1 MTVGASGSNLNHQEM
16 KIVERVFGEAFQQ
29 AVSRLDD
36 EYGDRVKKFV
46 RRLVFQHKPYL
57 LVTPE
62 GLTAIAAEVFK
73 DEQVR
78 YFVTMLRFDF
88 FARWGEIHNKEMAL
102 IQNLADGLG
111 LRNEQDGVMYTTE
124 NPGEDASPLDFRMR
138 LATRPEALN
147 VIHKNRW
154 LLMLLL
160 IQLYITPL
168 SEEPPKKPSAPVGQ
182 T

>member
-1 MTVGASGSNLNHQEM
+1 MTTAANGNLHHQEM
-16 KIVERVFGEAFQQ
+16 KIVERVFAEAFQQ
-29 AVSRLDD
+29 AVARLDD
-36 EYGDRVKKFV
+36 EYGDKVKKFV

-62 GLTAIAAEVFK
+62 GLITISGEVFK

-88 FARWGEIHNKEMAL
+88 FARWGENTGKEGAL

-111 LRNEQDGVMYTTE
+111 LRNEQDGVLYTAE

-138 LATRPEALN
+138 LATRAEAYN
-147 VIHKNRW
+147 VIDKNRW

-160 IQLYITPL
+160 IQLYVTPTP
-168 SEEPPKKPSAPVGQ
+168 EEPPKKPSAPAGQ

>member
-1 MTVGASGSNLNHQEM
+1 MSTAASGNLHNQEM

-29 AVSRLDD
+29 AVARLDD
-36 EYGDRVKKFV
+36 DYGEKIKKFV

-73 DEQVR
+73 DEQIR

-88 FARWGEIHNKEMAL
+88 FTRWGEAHGKEQSL
-102 IQNLADGLG
+102 VGNLADGLG
-111 LRNEQDGVMYTTE
+111 LRNEQDGVLYTAE

-138 LATRPEALN
+138 MATRAEAAN
-147 VIHKNRW
+147 VIDKNRW

-168 SEEPPKKPSAPVGQ
+168 PEEPPKKSSAPAGQ